1 MSSRC
6 ITLHDDVRI
15 PMLGYGTWMAE
26 GNQLRTGLK
35 KALDMGYRH
44 IDTAYV
50 YHNEDTIGDVLKQ
63 WFNSGAGKREDVFVT
78 TKLFAKYHRRSDVE
92 RSLKESLEKLKLD
105 YADLFLVHTPMG
117 NKCSDG
123 KTMDLVD
130 DHCVPDC
137 VDHLETWKGM
147 EDVLSKGMTRAIG
160 LSNFNMQQIQRILDN
175 SAVKPHNVQ
184 VECHLYW
191 PQFEL
196 HDFCAKH
203 NISFTAYT
211 PLGNPGRIT
220 HSLTN
225 IGVDVSKQREP
236 LNDPLVKDI
245 AGKHGK
251 SPAQI
256 LLKWLLQRDI
266 IVIPKSTNAAHMQ
279 ENFQLFDFELGS
291 DEMKA
296 MNEVKT
302 REKHLP
308 FNWARNH
315 PQFPFE
321 R

>member
-1 MSSRC
+1 
-6 ITLHDDVRI
+6 
-15 PMLGYGTWMAE
+15 
-26 GNQLRTGLK
+26 
-35 KALDMGYRH
+35 
-44 IDTAYV
+44 
-50 YHNEDTIGDVLKQ
+50 
-63 WFNSGAGKREDVFVT
+63 
-78 TKLFAKYHRRSDVE
+78 
-92 RSLKESLEKLKLD
+92 
-105 YADLFLVHTPMG
+105 
-117 NKCSDG
+117 
-123 KTMDLVD
+123 MDLVD

-245 AGKHGK
+245 AAKHGK